1 MSDAPRRDFD
11 LPAAP
16 ERVAD
21 AVDEELRFHLE
32 QRRAQLIADGL
43 SPAEADAEVRRR
55 FGDVDGYRKEVA
67 RIDRRALRGQRRAR
81 FVGSLARESRRAA
94 RALWRDRGFSLVATW
109 TLAVGIAATLAMF
122 AVLDSVV
129 LRPLPYADADRL
141 VAVLHPATVPGNGE
155 RRWGV
160 SPGGYVH
167 LREHARSIR
176 QLGIYRNFSMTVL
189 SGGDAE
195 LARIAMATHSV
206 FDALRARASLG
217 RLYAGS
223 DDAPG
228 AAPVAVISA
237 EYHRDRF
244 GSDPAIVGK
253 LLETAG
259 GSYEIVGVAA
269 PGLTLPMPGPFADAS
284 DLTGFGVDVW
294 LPMQVNPAGPFW
306 NTHPNVGIARLADG
320 VTADEANRELAAL
333 LQRFPE
339 WMPQAYSPGFI
350 SSYNFRIAAIP
361 LRDAVLG
368 AQVPRVLWLLFGT
381 VLLVLGAAA
390 ANVGNLFLARLEM
403 RRRESALRTA
413 LGANRLQMTAHF
425 LAEALLIAGAAAT
438 LGLVLAQ
445 LAVRALPLIAPRDIP
460 RMHEVALGG
469 TALAVLA
476 GIVVVLTLAFA
487 IVPLLRRELDVAAL
501 RDGSRSVSA
510 SPRQR
515 AARHAL
521 VVAQVAATMVLL
533 TGAATMLRYADEIR
547 GVEPGFD
554 AAGTLAFEVSLPFTA
569 YDTRERALDF
579 YRQLDARLKA
589 LPGVVAVGGGSV
601 PLQDFGTGCSVVFRE
616 ARPYDVG
623 EQTPC
628 VSTPVVLP
636 GYFDALGIAVR
647 GERPSWRDVDA
658 RTQAVVVTRALAD
671 RLWPGEDPTGRGI
684 GSNGPDA
691 EAWYRVVGVIESLR
705 AEALS
710 APPTEAVFYAA
721 TGLEPNVRSGAIN
734 DLSIL
739 VRAATDDPLALLPA
753 VRATVKELDP
763 RVPVVA
769 PRTLQQ
775 VVDRSLAR
783 TDFLLGLIGVAA
795 AIAFVLSAVGTYG
808 VIAYLVTQRRG
819 EIGVRIALG
828 APAASVVRLVV
839 GQSLRMALT
848 GIAVGAL
855 GAFYASRLLQGLV
868 VGAGGAGPLLI
879 VGIGLALLTVAV
891 LASLGPARRA
901 LGVQPVEAMR
911 S

>member
-1 MSDAPRRDFD
+1 MSETPRRDFD

-21 AVDEELRFHLE
+21 AVDEEFAFHIE
-32 QRRAQLIADGL
+32 QRRQQLIADGL

-81 FVGSLARESRRAA
+81 FLGSLARESQRAA
-94 RALWRDRGFSLVATW
+94 RALWRDRGFSLVAVW
-109 TLAVGIAATLAMF
+109 TLGVGIAATLAMF

-129 LRPLPYADADRL
+129 LRPLPYPEPDRM
-141 VAVLHPATVPGNGE
+141 VAVLHPATVPGSGE

-160 SPGGYVH
+160 SPGGYIH
-167 LREHARSIR
+167 LRQHARSIE
-176 QLGIYRNFSMTVL
+176 QLGIYRNSSMTVL
-189 SGGDAE
+189 TGGDPD
-195 LARIAMATHSV
+195 LARIATATHTV
-206 FDALRARASLG
+206 FDALRARAALG
-217 RLYAGS
+217 RLYDAD

-228 AAPVAVISA
+228 GAPVAVISA

-253 LLETAG
+253 TLETAG
-259 GSYEIVGVAA
+259 GSFEIIGVTA

-306 NTHPNVGIARLADG
+306 NTHPNVGVARLAAG
-320 VTADEANRELAAL
+320 VSVEDANRELSAL

-339 WMPQAYSPGFI
+339 WMPQAYSPGFLT
-350 SSYNFRIAAIP
+350 SYNFRIAAIG

-368 AQVPRVLWLLFGT
+368 AQVPRVLWLLFAA

-425 LAEALLIAGAAAT
+425 LAEALLISGCA
-438 LGLVLAQ
+438 GLVGLALAQ
-445 LAVRALPLIAPRDIP
+445 LAVGTMPVVAPRDIP
-460 RMHEVALGG
+460 RMHDVALGG
-469 TALAVLA
+469 AALGVAV
-476 GIVVVLTLAFA
+476 GIVVALTLVFA
-487 IVPLLRRELDVAAL
+487 LAPMLRRELDVAAL

-521 VVAQVAATMVLL
+521 VVAQLAATMVLL
-533 TGAATMLRYADEIR
+533 TGAATMIRYAGELRD
-547 GVEPGFD
+547 VESGFD
-554 AAGTLAFEVSLPFTA
+554 ARGTIAFEVSLPFTA
-569 YDTRERALDF
+569 YDTRERALTF
-579 YRQLDARLKA
+579 YRQLDERLRA
-589 LPGVVAVGGGSV
+589 LPGVTAVGGGNV
-601 PLQDFGTGCSVVFRE
+601 PLQDFGTGCSVVWRE
-616 ARPYDVG
+616 GRPYDVG

-628 VSTPVVLP
+628 VSTPVALP

-671 RLWPGEDPTGRGI
+671 RLWPGEDPVGQGI
-684 GSNGPDA
+684 GSNGRDA
-691 EAWYRVVGVIESLR
+691 RSWYRVVGVVDTLR

-721 TGLEPNVRSGAIN
+721 TGLEANVRSGALN

-739 VRAATDDPLALLPA
+739 VRSSLDDPLSLLPA
-753 VRATVKELDP
+753 VRAVVKDLDP

-769 PRTLQQ
+769 PRTMDA
-775 VVDRSLAR
+775 VVARSLAR

-795 AIAFVLSAVGTYG
+795 AIAFVLSAVGTYS

-868 VGAGGAGPLLI
+868 VGAGGAGPRLI
-879 VGIGLALLTVAV
+879 VGIALALLTVAV

-901 LGVQPVEAMR
+901 LGVEPVEAMR